1 MIHHHLWQQC
11 DSNADGR
18 ITLPLS
24 TERCLIWNDPTIGI
38 AWPLEGEPMLS
49 SKDRQG
55 VTFDRA
61 AAVIR
66 QVYGDRLVSVVL
78 YGSVGRGTMR
88 QDSDVDLLIIA
99 RDLPR
104 GRMNRV
110 TEFEAVKAAV
120 ADDVEQARRAGVRT
134 ELSPILKTPEE
145 AMAGSPL
152 FLDMIDDA
160 RILYDRDGFFAR
172 RLALLRERLA
182 QLGAKRL
189 WRGNTWYWDL
199 KPDFRPGEVF
209 EL

>member
-1 MIHHHLWQQC
+1 ML
-11 DSNADGR
+11 AE
-18 ITLPLS
+18 TFAA
-24 TERCLIWNDPTIGI
+24 LI
-38 AWPLEGEPMLS
+38 
-49 SKDRQG
+49 
-55 VTFDRA
+55 DRA
-61 AAVIR
+61 AAAIR

-88 QDSDVDLLIIA
+88 HDSDVDLLIIA

-110 TEFEAVKAAV
+110 TEFEAVEAAV
-120 ADDVEQARRAGVRT
+120 AGEVEQARRQGVHT

-145 AMAGSPL
+145 VVAGSPL
-152 FLDMIDDA
+152 FLDMVEDA
-160 RILYDRDGFFAR
+160 RILYDRDGFFAK
-172 RLALLRERLA
+172 RLARLRERLA

-199 KPDFRPGEVF
+199 KPDFQPGEVF